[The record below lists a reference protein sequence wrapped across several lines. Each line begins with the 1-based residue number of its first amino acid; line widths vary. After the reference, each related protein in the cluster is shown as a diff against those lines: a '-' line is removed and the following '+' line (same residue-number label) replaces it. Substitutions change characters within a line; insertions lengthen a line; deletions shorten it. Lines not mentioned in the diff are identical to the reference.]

1 MKVTVVRS
9 GGFAGIERRGEADT
23 AGDPV
28 LRALI
33 ARFDPSSVAGPA
45 ASGTDQFQYDIDID
59 GQRVTVGETQ
69 LSGPLRELVHHV
81 LR

>member
-1 MKVTVVRS
+1 M
-9 GGFAGIERRGEADT
+9 
-23 AGDPV
+23 

-33 ARFDPSSVAGPA
+33 ARFDPASVAGSA
-45 ASGTDQFQYDIDID
+45 TSGADQFQYDIDID
-59 GQRVTVGETQ
+59 GQHVTVGETQ